1 MIKIARLLKSF
12 SYALKGLGRIFRE
25 EQNLRV
31 QSIIAII
38 SIVIGFILR
47 ISAVEWCLIIF
58 AIVLVIL
65 METMNSVVERI
76 ADILKPRIHEY
87 VKEIK
92 DITAGA
98 VLLSSLLAVTIGL
111 IIFLPYIFKIFF

>member
-1 MIKIARLLKSF
+1 MVKLSRLLKSF

-38 SIVIGFILR
+38 SLVIGFILR

-65 METMNSVVERI
+65 METVNSAVERM
-76 ADILKPRIHEY
+76 ADVLKPRIHSY
-87 VKEIK
+87 VKEMK
-92 DITAGA
+92 DIMAAA
-98 VLLSSLLAVTIGL
+98 VMIASLLSIAVGL
-111 IIFLPYIFKIFF
+111 IIFIPYFLSLG